1 MATCEARVAGA
12 NTLSAHHSCP
22 AWDDDVNDDIL
33 KKYNT
38 KYLSG
43 IAKRLKQGKQGGY
56 SDICN
61 IFTKDELVRFSYSQ
75 DLETYYQTGP
85 GYDVVRSVGAN
96 LFNASVKLLK
106 ESEVQDQKVWLSFT
120 HDTDILNY
128 LTTIGIIDDKNNLT
142 AEYCSI
148 HGQHF
153 PQILVRSSRCSCL
166 HRKFQCSNDTYVRY
180 VINDAVV
187 PIGKPVLTGPGFSC
201 EINDFYDYA
210 ERE

>member
-1 MATCEARVAGA
+1 MILPNFSLTVLGDQFNISLQTNSEAESAGA
-12 NTLSAHHSCP
+12 NTSKCSSF
-22 AWDDDVNDDIL
+22 V
-33 KKYNT
+33 
-38 KYLSG
+38 G
-43 IAKRLKQGKQGGY
+43 IAKRLNKENKGLNLTSSDATTFFAWCAYELNARGY

-142 AEYCSI
+142 AEYVS
-148 HGQHF
+148 HSWSSTFLTDPGTF
-153 PQILVRSSRCSCL
+153 LKVLVFTPKSSSVPTTLMLDTSYNERCCRS
-166 HRKFQCSNDTYVRY
+166 K
-180 VINDAVV
+180 
-187 PIGKPVLTGPGFSC
+187 
-201 EINDFYDYA
+201 
-210 ERE
+210 